1 MIETGIKTLK
11 INAIKINKTLAEGNK
26 SMKKLRAEEKR
37 LFQVQQNKIKL
48 KQREDLIEGKK
59 KQRLGSG
66 IAQRVTQPARSF
78 IDKLKDFFV
87 LLGAG
92 ILVNSLPAI
101 IARIEKFLEDNKG
114 IIDNIKFIVGEIG
127 KLSMMFIE
135 LTQKLTPGKEKQIQD
150 DLDELNKFLDGV
162 NLNEIDDSF
171 KDLEDI
177 EKGLNIPPPAAPP
190 GSLPVNPNPNPT
202 PPAQRSPGPINYK
215 TKKPVEVAEFNE
227 AAKKVNNIIN
237 NANSPLNTKVF
248 LPGVGYVYR
257 APGAMGSTSVRF
269 EGPAGTPMSKDEFLR
284 QSRYVEETIK
294 GYSIG
299 GTVKGTSYDTSNLT
313 LDTKPVRTGSS
324 IDSFSTFQKTTVAQ
338 ANDLEEKTKSNNL
351 LEDLVGNI
359 RKLFGLQ
366 DKNEDDKPNRP
377 YRPGSLPNLRDD
389 SEAPIASNATGDK
402 ALIAAISA
410 LEGGNAQSRA
420 DVAQS
425 IYNRAADPEKRY
437 GSNIREVITA
447 DAQYQ
452 PAFIDPNA
460 SSGPGTK
467 VDPIWKRVNDRDSAI
482 DAMMSYYKKR
492 KQSPSRESVGR
503 LFDRTVAALGNRD
516 MQVQAAEHVGGRTE
530 FLGAGSYIDPRDRA
544 ELRSRG
550 TRADNQFFTAYGTG
564 GDTNESI
571 KRGPAAVP
579 KDLFPTVTAPPPVPG
594 LQVNNPNIDRTNLLA
609 MQSPDDVAGS
619 TTIVFVNDHTIVTNN
634 S

>member
-59 KQRLGSG
+59 KQRLGSR

-127 KLSMMFIE
+127 KLSLMFIE
-135 LTQKLTPGKEKQIQD
+135 LTQKLNPVEEAKIQK
-150 DLDELNKFLDGV
+150 DLDELNKFLDGTNV
-162 NLNEIDDSF
+162 NEIDDSF
-171 KDLEDI
+171 KDLQDVEQ
-177 EKGLNIPPPAAPP
+177 GLKVPAPGAPL
-190 GSLPVNPNPNPT
+190 GSLPVNPNPT
-202 PPAQRSPGPINYK
+202 PPAQRSFTPTNTVSG
-215 TKKPVEVAEFNE
+215 KPVQVAEFDK
-227 AAKKVNNIIN
+227 AAKEV
-237 NANSPLNTKVF
+237 TKVINDTNYPRNKKVL
-248 LPGVGYVYR
+248 LPGVGYVSRVPHLGGLFSKVKYESNN
-257 APGAMGSTSVRF
+257 AIPLT
-269 EGPAGTPMSKDEFLR
+269 KDEFVAQGR
-284 QSRYVEETIK
+284 VVEETIK

-299 GTVKGTSYDTSNLT
+299 GTVKGSSYNIKNLT
-313 LDTKPVRTGSS
+313 LDTKPIRTGSS
-324 IDSFSTFQKTTVAQ
+324 INSFSTFQKTTVAQ
-338 ANDLEEKTKSNNL
+338 AYDLEEKVKSNNL
-351 LEDLVGNI
+351 LEDLVDNVK
-359 RKLFGLQ
+359 KLFGLQ
-366 DKNEDDKPNRP
+366 DKDKDDKN
-377 YRPGSLPNLRDD
+377 NNDD
-389 SEAPIASNATGDK
+389 SNFGNGNVPIASNATSDQ

-410 LEGGNAQSRA
+410 LEGGNAQARA

-425 IYNRAADPEKRY
+425 IYNRAADPNKRY
-437 GSNIREVITA
+437 GSSISEVITA

-452 PAFIDPNA
+452 PAYIDPNA

-467 VDPIWKRVNDRDSAI
+467 TADIWKNVKDRDSAI

-492 KQSPSRESVGR
+492 NQSPSRESVAR
-503 LFDRTVAALGNRD
+503 LFDQTMAALGNRN
-516 MQVQAAEHVGGRTE
+516 MQIKAAEHVGGRTE

-550 TRADNQFFTAYGTG
+550 TQADNQFFTAYGTG
-564 GDTNESI
+564 GATNESI

-594 LQVNNPNIDRTNLLA
+594 LQVNNPDIDRTNLLA

-619 TTIVFVNDHTIVTNN
+619 TTIVFVNQDTILTGG
-634 S
+634 

>member
-59 KQRLGSG
+59 KQKLGSR

-127 KLSMMFIE
+127 KLSLMFIE
-135 LTQKLTPGKEKQIQD
+135 LTQKLNPVEEAKIQK
-150 DLDELNKFLDGV
+150 DLDELNKFLDGTNV
-162 NLNEIDDSF
+162 NEIDDSL
-171 KDLEDI
+171 KDLQDVEQ
-177 EKGLNIPPPAAPP
+177 GLKVPAPGAPL
-190 GSLPVNPNPNPT
+190 GSLPVNPNPT
-202 PPAQRSPGPINYK
+202 PPAQRSFTPTNTVSG
-215 TKKPVEVAEFNE
+215 KPVQVAEFDK
-227 AAKKVNNIIN
+227 AAKEV
-237 NANSPLNTKVF
+237 TKVINDSNYPRNKKVL
-248 LPGVGYVYR
+248 LPGVGYVSRVPHLGGLFSKVKYESND
-257 APGAMGSTSVRF
+257 AIPLT
-269 EGPAGTPMSKDEFLR
+269 KDEFVAQGRL
-284 QSRYVEETIK
+284 VEETIK

-299 GTVKGTSYDTSNLT
+299 GTVKGTSYNTKNLT
-313 LDTKPVRTGSS
+313 LDTKPIRTGSS
-324 IDSFSTFQKTTVAQ
+324 INSFATFQKTTVAQ
-338 ANDLEEKTKSNNL
+338 AYNLEEKVKSNNL
-351 LEDLVGNI
+351 LEDLVDNVK
-359 RKLFGLQ
+359 KLFGLQ
-366 DKNEDDKPNRP
+366 DKDKDDKNKDDQ
-377 YRPGSLPNLRDD
+377 NNNDD
-389 SEAPIASNATGDK
+389 SNFGNGNVPIASNATSDQ

-410 LEGGNAQSRA
+410 LEGGNAQARA

-425 IYNRAADPEKRY
+425 IYNRAADPNKRY

-452 PAFIDPNA
+452 PAYIDPNA

-482 DAMMSYYKKR
+482 DAMMSYYNKR
-492 KQSPSRESVGR
+492 GQSPSRESVGR
-503 LFDRTVAALGNRD
+503 LFDQTMAALGNRG
-516 MQVQAAEHVGGRTE
+516 MQIKAAEHVGGRTE
-530 FLGAGSYIDPRDRA
+530 FLGAGSRIDPRDRA
-544 ELRSRG
+544 EMRTRG
-550 TRADNQFFTAYGTG
+550 TAADNQFFTAYGTG

-594 LQVNNPNIDRTNLLA
+594 LRVNNPNNNIDRTKILA

-619 TTIVFVNDHTIVTNN
+619 TLLVFVNKDTIIKT
-634 S
+634 

>member
-59 KQRLGSG
+59 KQRLGSR

-87 LLGAG
+87 LIGAG

-135 LTQKLTPGKEKQIQD
+135 LTQKLTPGKEEQIKR
-150 DLDELNKFLDGV
+150 DLDELNKFLDGTDV
-162 NLNEIDDSF
+162 NEIDESF
-171 KDLEDI
+171 KDLQDVEQ
-177 EKGLNIPPPAAPP
+177 GLKVPAPGAP
-190 GSLPVNPNPNPT
+190 GTLPVNPNSSRAT
-202 PPAQRSPGPINYK
+202 TRSFTPINSVSG
-215 TKKPVEVAEFNE
+215 KPVQVAGFDR
-227 AAKKVNNIIN
+227 AAKEVNKVIN
-237 NANSPLNTKVF
+237 NSNYPQNKKVF
-248 LPGVGYVYR
+248 LPGVGYVSR
-257 APGAMGSTSVRF
+257 VPHLFGLS
-269 EGPAGTPMSKDEFLR
+269 SKVKYESNNGFPLTKEEFFA
-284 QSRYVEETIK
+284 QSRLVEETIK

-299 GTVKGTSYDTSNLT
+299 GTIKGSSYNTKDLT
-313 LDTKPVRTGSS
+313 LDTKPIRTGSS

-338 ANDLEEKTKSNNL
+338 ANNLEEKTKSNNL

-366 DKNEDDKPNRP
+366 DKNEDDDSNRP
-377 YRPGSLPNLRDD
+377 YRPGSLPNL
-389 SEAPIASNATGDK
+389 ENAPIASNATSDQ

-410 LEGGNAQSRA
+410 LEGGNAQARA

-425 IYNRAADPEKRY
+425 IYNRAADPNKRY
-437 GSNIREVITA
+437 GSSISEVITA

-452 PAFIDPNA
+452 PAYIDPNA

-467 VDPIWKRVNDRDSAI
+467 TADIWKNVKDRDSAI
-482 DAMMSYYKKR
+482 DAMMSYYNKR
-492 KQSPSRESVGR
+492 GQSPSRESVAR
-503 LFDRTVAALGNRD
+503 LFDQTMAALGNRN
-516 MQVQAAEHVGGRTE
+516 MQIKAAEHVGGRTE

-550 TRADNQFFTAYGTG
+550 TQADNQFFTAYGTG
-564 GDTNESI
+564 GATNESI

-619 TTIVFVNDHTIVTNN
+619 TLLVFVNQDTIIT

>member
-59 KQRLGSG
+59 KQRLGSR

-135 LTQKLTPGKEKQIQD
+135 LTQKLNPVEEAKIQK
-150 DLDELNKFLDGV
+150 DLDELNKFLDGTNV
-162 NLNEIDDSF
+162 NEIDDSF
-171 KDLEDI
+171 KDLQDVEQ
-177 EKGLNIPPPAAPP
+177 GLKVSAP
-190 GSLPVNPNPNPT
+190 GALGTLPVNPNPSPT
-202 PPAQRSPGPINYK
+202 PRSFTPTNSVSG
-215 TKKPVEVAEFNE
+215 KPVQIAEFDK
-227 AAKKVNNIIN
+227 AAKEV
-237 NANSPLNTKVF
+237 TKVINDTNYPRNKKVL
-248 LPGVGYVYR
+248 LPGVGYVSRIPHLGGLFSKVKYESNN
-257 APGAMGSTSVRF
+257 AIPLT
-269 EGPAGTPMSKDEFLR
+269 KDEFVAQGR
-284 QSRYVEETIK
+284 VVEESIK

-299 GTVKGTSYDTSNLT
+299 GTVKGSSYNTKDLT
-313 LDTKPVRTGSS
+313 LDTKPIRTGSS

-338 ANDLEEKTKSNNL
+338 AYNLEEKVKSNNL
-351 LEDLVGNI
+351 LEDLVDNI
-359 RKLFGLQ
+359 KKLFGFQ
-366 DKNEDDKPNRP
+366 DKDKDDQN
-377 YRPGSLPNLRDD
+377 NNDD
-389 SEAPIASNATGDK
+389 SNFGNGNVPIASNATSDQ

-410 LEGGNAQSRA
+410 LEGGNAQARA

-425 IYNRAADPEKRY
+425 IYNRAADPNKRY
-437 GSNIREVITA
+437 GSSISEVITA

-452 PAFIDPNA
+452 PAYIDPNA

-467 VDPIWKRVNDRDSAI
+467 TADIWKNVKDRDSAI
-482 DAMMSYYKKR
+482 DAMMSYYNKKG
-492 KQSPSRESVGR
+492 QSPSRESVGR
-503 LFDRTVAALGNRD
+503 LFDQTMAALGNRG
-516 MQVQAAEHVGGRTE
+516 MQIKAAEHVGGRTE

-544 ELRSRG
+544 EMRTRG
-550 TRADNQFFTAYGTG
+550 TAADNQFFTVYGTG

-594 LQVNNPNIDRTNLLA
+594 LRVNNPNNNIDRTKILA

-619 TTIVFVNDHTIVTNN
+619 TLLVFVNKDTIIKT
-634 S
+634 

>member
-48 KQREDLIEGKK
+48 KQREDLIEGNNK
-59 KQRLGSG
+59 LT
-66 IAQRVTQPARSF
+66 APARSF

-87 LLGAG
+87 LIGAG

-135 LTQKLTPGKEKQIQD
+135 LTQKLTPGKEEQIKR
-150 DLDELNKFLDGV
+150 DLDELNKFLDGTDV
-162 NLNEIDDSF
+162 NEIDESF
-171 KDLEDI
+171 KDLRDI
-177 EKGLNIPPPAAPP
+177 EQGLKVPAPGAP
-190 GSLPVNPNPNPT
+190 GTLPVNPNSSRAT
-202 PPAQRSPGPINYK
+202 TRSFTPINSVSG
-215 TKKPVEVAEFNE
+215 KPVQVAGFDR
-227 AAKKVNNIIN
+227 AAKEVNKVIS
-237 NANSPLNTKVF
+237 NSNYPKNKKVF
-248 LPGVGYVYR
+248 LPGVGYISR
-257 APGAMGSTSVRF
+257 IAGAFGSSTIKYESPDAVSLTK
-269 EGPAGTPMSKDEFLR
+269 EEFFA
-284 QSRYVEETIK
+284 QSRLVEETIK

-299 GTVKGTSYDTSNLT
+299 GTIKGSSYNTKDLT
-313 LDTKPVRTGSS
+313 LDTKPIRTGSS
-324 IDSFSTFQKTTVAQ
+324 IDSFSTSDQ
-338 ANDLEEKTKSNNL
+338 
-351 LEDLVGNI
+351 
-359 RKLFGLQ
+359 
-366 DKNEDDKPNRP
+366 
-377 YRPGSLPNLRDD
+377 
-389 SEAPIASNATGDK
+389 

-410 LEGGNAQSRA
+410 LEGGNAQARA

-425 IYNRAADPEKRY
+425 IYNRAADPNKRY
-437 GSNIREVITA
+437 GSSISEVITR

-452 PAFIDPNA
+452 PAYIDPNA

-467 VDPIWKRVNDRDSAI
+467 TADIWKNVKDRDSAI

-492 KQSPSRESVGR
+492 KQSPSRESVAR
-503 LFDRTVAALGNRD
+503 LFDQTMAALGNRD
-516 MQVQAAEHVGGRTE
+516 MQIKAAEHVGGRTE
-530 FLGAGSYIDPRDRA
+530 FLGAGSTIDRRDRA
-544 ELRSRG
+544 EMRTRG
-550 TRADNQFFTAYGTG
+550 TAADNQFFTAYGTG

-594 LQVNNPNIDRTNLLA
+594 LQVNNPDIDRTNLLA

-619 TTIVFVNDHTIVTNN
+619 TLLVFVNQDTIIT

>member
-127 KLSMMFIE
+127 KLSLMFIE
-135 LTQKLTPGKEKQIQD
+135 LTQKLNPVDEAKIQK
-150 DLDELNKFLDGV
+150 DLDELNKFLDGTDV
-162 NLNEIDDSF
+162 NEIDDSF
-171 KDLEDI
+171 KDLQDVEQ
-177 EKGLNIPPPAAPP
+177 GLKVPAP
-190 GSLPVNPNPNPT
+190 GALGTLPVNPNPSPT
-202 PPAQRSPGPINYK
+202 PRSFTPTNSVSG
-215 TKKPVEVAEFNE
+215 KPVQIAEFDS
-227 AAKKVNNIIN
+227 AAKEV
-237 NANSPLNTKVF
+237 TKVINDTNYPRNKKVL
-248 LPGVGYVYR
+248 LPGVGYVSRVPHLGGLFSKVKYESNN
-257 APGAMGSTSVRF
+257 AIPLT
-269 EGPAGTPMSKDEFLR
+269 KDEFVAQGR
-284 QSRYVEETIK
+284 VVEETIK

-299 GTVKGTSYDTSNLT
+299 GTVKGSSYNTKDLT
-313 LDTKPVRTGSS
+313 LDTKPIRTGSS
-324 IDSFSTFQKTTVAQ
+324 INSFSTFQKTTVAQ
-338 ANDLEEKTKSNNL
+338 AYNLEEKIKSNNL
-351 LEDLVGNI
+351 LEDLVDNVK
-359 RKLFGLQ
+359 KLFGLQ
-366 DKNEDDKPNRP
+366 DKDKDKDDQN
-377 YRPGSLPNLRDD
+377 NNDD
-389 SEAPIASNATGDK
+389 SNFGNGNVPIASNATSDQ

-410 LEGGNAQSRA
+410 LEGGNAQARA

-425 IYNRAADPEKRY
+425 IYNRAADPNQRY
-437 GSNIREVITA
+437 GSSISEVILS

-452 PAFIDPNA
+452 PAYVDPNA

-467 VDPIWKRVNDRDSAI
+467 TADIWKNVKDRDSAI
-482 DAMMSYYKKR
+482 DAMMSYYNKR
-492 KQSPSRESVGR
+492 GQSPSRESVAG
-503 LFDRTVAALGNRD
+503 LFDQSMAALGNRN
-516 MQVQAAEHVGGRTE
+516 MQIKAAEHVGGRTE
-530 FLGAGSYIDPRDRA
+530 FLGAGSRIDPRDRA
-544 ELRSRG
+544 EMRTRG
-550 TRADNQFFTAYGTG
+550 TAADNQFFTAYGTG

-594 LQVNNPNIDRTNLLA
+594 LRVNNPTNNIDRTKILA

-619 TTIVFVNDHTIVTNN
+619 TLLVFVNKDTIIKT
-634 S
+634 

>member
-48 KQREDLIEGKK
+48 KQREDLIEGNK

-87 LLGAG
+87 LIGAG

-135 LTQKLTPGKEKQIQD
+135 LTQKLTPGKEEQIKR
-150 DLDELNKFLDGV
+150 DLDELNKFLDGTDV
-162 NLNEIDDSF
+162 NEIDESF
-171 KDLEDI
+171 KDLRDI
-177 EKGLNIPPPAAPP
+177 EQGLKIPAPGAP
-190 GSLPVNPNPNPT
+190 GTLPVNPNSSRAT
-202 PPAQRSPGPINYK
+202 TRSFTPINSVSG
-215 TKKPVEVAEFNE
+215 KPVQVAGFDR
-227 AAKKVNNIIN
+227 AAKEVNKVIS
-237 NANSPLNTKVF
+237 NSNYPKNKKVF
-248 LPGVGYVYR
+248 LPGVGYISR
-257 APGAMGSTSVRF
+257 IAGAFGSSTIKYESPDAVSLTK
-269 EGPAGTPMSKDEFLR
+269 EEFFA
-284 QSRYVEETIK
+284 QSRLVEETIK

-299 GTVKGTSYDTSNLT
+299 GTIKGSSYNTKDLT
-313 LDTKPVRTGSS
+313 LDTKPIRTGSS

-366 DKNEDDKPNRP
+366 DKNEDDDSNRP
-377 YRPGSLPNLRDD
+377 YRPGSLPNL
-389 SEAPIASNATGDK
+389 ENAPIASNATSDQ

-410 LEGGNAQSRA
+410 LEGGNAQARA

-425 IYNRAADPEKRY
+425 IYNRAADPNKRY
-437 GSNIREVITA
+437 GSSISEVITR

-452 PAFIDPNA
+452 PAYIDPNA

-467 VDPIWKRVNDRDSAI
+467 TADIWKNVKDRDSAI

-492 KQSPSRESVGR
+492 KQSPSRESVAR
-503 LFDRTVAALGNRD
+503 LFDQTMAALGSRD
-516 MQVQAAEHVGGRTE
+516 MQIKAAEHVGGRTE
-530 FLGAGSYIDPRDRA
+530 FLGAGSTIDRRDRA
-544 ELRSRG
+544 EMRTRG
-550 TRADNQFFTAYGTG
+550 TAADNQFFTAYGTG

-594 LQVNNPNIDRTNLLA
+594 LQVNNPDIDRTNLLA

-619 TTIVFVNDHTIVTNN
+619 TLLVFVNQDTIIT